1 MTDVLEHLIERVA
14 KLPQAAQDE
23 IVRSVLAIESRH
35 TGVYQLDDAERV
47 DILAALAEVDRGEVA
62 SEAEAQ
68 AVFERL
74 TK

>member
-23 IVRSVLAIESRH
+23 IVRSVLEIESRH
-35 TGVYQLDDAERV
+35 TGVYRLDDDERA
-47 DILAALAEVDRGEVA
+47 DILAALAEVDLGDVA
-62 SEAEAQ
+62 SDADAQ
-68 AVFERL
+68 AIFDRL

>member
-1 MTDVLEHLIERVA
+1 MTGVLEHLIERVA

-35 TGVYQLDDAERV
+35 TGVYHLDDSERA